1 MPFNKSERNIK
12 KEMQKK
18 YGKERGERI
27 FYASATAGK
36 LGKDIQKRHG
46 SQYRSER

>member
-1 MPFNKSERNIK
+1 MPFTKQEKDIK
-12 KEMQKK
+12 KDFQKR

-36 LGKDIQKRHG
+36 LGKDIKDRHG
-46 SQYRSER
+46 SK